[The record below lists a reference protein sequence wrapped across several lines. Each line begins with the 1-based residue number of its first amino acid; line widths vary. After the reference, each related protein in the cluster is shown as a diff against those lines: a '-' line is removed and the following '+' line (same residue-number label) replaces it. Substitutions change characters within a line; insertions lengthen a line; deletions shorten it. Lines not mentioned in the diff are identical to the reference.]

1 MMARRVRMGKQDA
14 GRGAPRQSIV
24 RRRMMTRTVIQHM
37 MGFYLACG
45 LTMAVLPGFV
55 MAHDGRAVY
64 LRRAGQVLIGFS
76 MIMLAV
82 YTMQPA

>member
-1 MMARRVRMGKQDA
+1 
-14 GRGAPRQSIV
+14 
-24 RRRMMTRTVIQHM
+24 MMTRTVVEHM

-45 LTMAVLPGFV
+45 LTMAVLPGYV

-76 MIMLAV
+76 MVMLAV
-82 YTMQPA
+82 YAMQPA

>member
-1 MMARRVRMGKQDA
+1 MLTQAVM
-14 GRGAPRQSIV
+14 
-24 RRRMMTRTVIQHM
+24 QHM
-37 MGFYLACG
+37 MGFYLAVG

-64 LRRAGQVLIGFS
+64 LRRAGQVLIAFS
-76 MIMLAV
+76 MILLAI

>member
-1 MMARRVRMGKQDA
+1 
-14 GRGAPRQSIV
+14 V
-24 RRRMMTRTVIQHM
+24 RRLTAYAMRAKSMMTRTVIEHI

-45 LTMAVLPGFV
+45 LTMAVLPGYV

-76 MIMLAV
+76 MVMLAV
-82 YTMQPA
+82 YAMQPA

>member
-1 MMARRVRMGKQDA
+1 
-14 GRGAPRQSIV
+14 
-24 RRRMMTRTVIQHM
+24 MMTRTVIEHM

-45 LTMAVLPGFV
+45 LTMAVLPGYV

-76 MIMLAV
+76 VVMLAV
-82 YTMQPA
+82 YAMQPA

>member
-1 MMARRVRMGKQDA
+1 
-14 GRGAPRQSIV
+14 
-24 RRRMMTRTVIQHM
+24 MMTRTVIEHM

-76 MIMLAV
+76 MVMLAV
-82 YTMQPA
+82 YAMQPA